1 MTKKSGLMLLVV
13 FILALAVV
21 LVVYFLTKQEWEII
35 ESPGEILEEEEII
48 PPPATGNIDDVVNA
62 LTKEFVDEESVVN
75 QENSEVDLV
84 IGDNQEINDFGQSVN
99 ENELQ

>member
-1 MTKKSGLMLLVV
+1 MTKKSGLMLLAV

-21 LVVYFLTKQEWEII
+21 LAVYFLSKQELAVIR
-35 ESPGEILEEEEII
+35 EII

-62 LTKEFVDEESVVN
+62 LTKESVDEELVVN
-75 QENSEVDLV
+75 QEDDEVDL
-84 IGDNQEINDFGQSVN
+84 IISDSQEINDFGQSVN